1 MFKNL
6 FNKNKQVMT
15 EVAEVETEVYSTQ
28 EDVVEIET
36 QEVEIETQEIETQEI
51 ETRQVEET
59 QDDIDPDYLINAP
72 EIVGWS
78 SIEEQNILFNAL
90 ISEYDTANSIL
101 DVGCGRADLYGFLQN
116 KYPDTIIN
124 YKGIDYNPNILN
136 VATQKYPNVVVETL
150 DVLSLDDKA
159 DSDWVVGSGLF
170 NLNDKDD
177 LGTYTSNCIDKMYA
191 KCKIGIAF
199 NLNTGKADDDN
210 TMLLSWNAAEWLGYL
225 ISKYGKVVC
234 KADYLETDVTSF
246 IYK

>member
-28 EDVVEIET
+28 GDVVEIET
-36 QEVEIETQEIETQEI
+36 QEVEIETQKVEAQKVEAQE
-51 ETRQVEET
+51 VEAQE
-59 QDDIDPDYLINAP
+59 DLDPDYLFNAS

-78 SIEEQNILFNAL
+78 SIEEQNILFDAL
-90 ISEYDTANSIL
+90 ISQYDISNSIL

-116 KYPDTIIN
+116 KYPGEYIN

-136 VATQKYPNVVVETL
+136 IATQKYPNVVVETL

-159 DSDWVVGSGLF
+159 DSDWVVASGLF

-177 LGTYTSNCIDKMYA
+177 LGTYTSNCIDKMYE

-210 TMLLSWNAAEWLGYL
+210 TMLLSWNASEWLGYL
-225 ISKYGKVVC
+225 ISKYSKVIC
-234 KADYLETDVTSF
+234 KADYLQTDVTFF
-246 IYK
+246 IFK